1 MSSGDHH
8 HFVYIRGESEVE
20 VHLPIAPQV
29 EQGEIDVVIELNTQI
44 MSSEQTV
51 TIKILPEGSI
61 VHRHTS
67 ALLDLKSRANV
78 LRFMNII
85 VDETPIIPYEVKKT
99 FRGRFLIEVTNF
111 YQFLIARSIQLE
123 NGGFSSSSTEC
134 KNLLYLLDMSSKVY
148 KMNFLDKIDKKK
160 MIK

>member
-1 MSSGDHH
+1 MAKNPLKIVCNMHSKGSISITTLLSNIFFWNFRLSSGDHH

-85 VDETPIIPYEVKKT
+85 VDETPIIPYEVKMNIPT
-99 FRGRFLIEVTNF
+99 FD
-111 YQFLIARSIQLE
+111 
-123 NGGFSSSSTEC
+123 
-134 KNLLYLLDMSSKVY
+134 LLTHGIVQ
-148 KMNFLDKIDKKK
+148 
-160 MIK
+160 

>member
-1 MSSGDHH
+1 MTIYFLNFRLSSGDHH

-20 VHLPIAPQV
+20 VHLPIAPQK
-29 EQGEIDVVIELNTQI
+29 EQGEIHVTIELNTQI

-51 TIKILPEGSI
+51 TINILPEGSI

-85 VDETPIIPYEVKKT
+85 VDETPIIPYEVKLNIPG
-99 FRGRFLIEVTNF
+99 FRI
-111 YQFLIARSIQLE
+111 
-123 NGGFSSSSTEC
+123 
-134 KNLLYLLDMSSKVY
+134 YLRDHSYIS
-148 KMNFLDKIDKKK
+148 
-160 MIK
+160 

>member
-1 MSSGDHH
+1 MPKKKPLKIACNLQRVFQYIWPLCNVTFYKKKIRLSSGDHH

-51 TIKILPEGSI
+51 SIKILPEGSI

-85 VDETPIIPYEVKKT
+85 VDETPIIPYEVK
-99 FRGRFLIEVTNF
+99 
-111 YQFLIARSIQLE
+111 
-123 NGGFSSSSTEC
+123 
-134 KNLLYLLDMSSKVY
+134 
-148 KMNFLDKIDKKK
+148 MNIPT
-160 MIK
+160 

>member
-1 MSSGDHH
+1 
-8 HFVYIRGESEVE
+8 
-20 VHLPIAPQV
+20 
-29 EQGEIDVVIELNTQI
+29 

-85 VDETPIIPYEVKKT
+85 VDETPIIPYEVKINRPNT
-99 FRGRFLIEVTNF
+99 FRGRFLTELTNF
-111 YQFLIARSIQLE
+111 YP
-123 NGGFSSSSTEC
+123 
-134 KNLLYLLDMSSKVY
+134 LLTTYLPPTD
-148 KMNFLDKIDKKK
+148 IDEG
-160 MIK
+160 IPLL